1 MFSFFTSKITLAFLA
16 IVVTFSGWL
25 AFLFQQGQ
33 TWKYKTEVQQVLDKA
48 KADKDKYDSLINTL
62 QSNVRELQELSDKQM
77 READLKF
84 QSFKNSWEQALS
96 KKNDELAAM
105 KIIISKRQTELDI
118 LKLKLSTSTS
128 PEERK
133 LLEEKIKEQ
142 ERLLKE
148 AELRGK
154 GLECLS
160 VPIPSEYAEKVNTI

>member
-96 KKNDELAAM
+96 KKM
-105 KIIISKRQTELDI
+105 MS
-118 LKLKLSTSTS
+118 
-128 PEERK
+128 
-133 LLEEKIKEQ
+133 
-142 ERLLKE
+142 
-148 AELRGK
+148 
-154 GLECLS
+154 
-160 VPIPSEYAEKVNTI
+160 